1 MIENIKEELKKYFES
16 ETYLDDETGY
26 TKDGRGVDW
35 MIVNLLPKVE
45 RLIDKNIHKN
55 CLDVGSAQ
63 GYFTRVLKEHFENAY
78 GVDFSKNRISYA
90 KKYETD
96 NLKFVVA
103 DLTESLLSKIPM
115 KFDFMFTNAVIPHI
129 PAQFKSD
136 VFKNLAEI
144 ANPGCIF
151 TIYDGMIEEGV
162 DLTFDTWEPGQHINV
177 TFFSKSWLEEN
188 ATDWEIVE
196 VNNIGELTE
205 EIILKRK
212 NYEYKLN

>member
-35 MIVNLLPKVE
+35 MIDNLLPKIQ
-45 RLIDKNIHKN
+45 RLIDKDIHKN

-63 GYFTRVLKEHFENAY
+63 GYFTRVLKEHFYNTY
-78 GVDFSKNRISYA
+78 GVDFSENRISYA

-103 DLTESLLSKIPM
+103 DLTESLTPKIPI

-144 ANPGCIF
+144 ANVGCIF
-151 TIYDGMIEEGV
+151 VIYDGMIDDGV
-162 DLTFDTWEPGQHINV
+162 ELTFNEWRPGQHINV
-177 TFFSKSWLEEN
+177 TFFSKSWLEDN
-188 ATDWEIVE
+188 AIDWEIIE
-196 VNNIGELTE
+196 INNIGNLTE

-212 NYEYKLN
+212 

>member
-35 MIVNLLPKVE
+35 MIDNLLPKVE
-45 RLIDKNIHKN
+45 RLIDKNLHKN

-63 GYFTRVLKEHFENAY
+63 GYFTRVLKEHFENTY
-78 GVDFSKNRISYA
+78 GVDFSENRISYA

-103 DLTESLLSKIPM
+103 DLTESLSSKIPM

-151 TIYDGMIEEGV
+151 TIYDGMIPEGV
-162 DLTFDTWEPGQHINV
+162 DLTFNTWKPGQHINV

-196 VNNIGELTE
+196 INNIGNLTE

-212 NYEYKLN
+212 

>member
-35 MIVNLLPKVE
+35 MIDNLLPKIQ
-45 RLIDKNIHKN
+45 RLIDKDIHKN

-63 GYFTRVLKEHFENAY
+63 GYFTRVLKEHFYNTY
-78 GVDFSKNRISYA
+78 GVDFSENRILYA

-103 DLTESLLSKIPM
+103 DLTESLTPKIPI

-144 ANPGCIF
+144 ANVGCTF
-151 TIYDGMIEEGV
+151 VIYDGMIDDGV
-162 DLTFDTWEPGQHINV
+162 ELTFNEWQPGQHINV

-188 ATDWEIVE
+188 AIDWEIIE
-196 VNNIGELTE
+196 INNIGNLTE

-212 NYEYKLN
+212 

>member
-35 MIVNLLPKVE
+35 MIDNLLPKVE
-45 RLIDKNIHKN
+45 RLIDKNLHKN
-55 CLDVGSAQ
+55 CLDVGSSQ

-78 GVDFSKNRISYA
+78 GVDFSENRISYA

-103 DLTESLLSKIPM
+103 DLTESLSSKIPM

-151 TIYDGMIEEGV
+151 TIYDGMIPEGV
-162 DLTFDTWEPGQHINV
+162 DLTFNTWKPGQHINV
-177 TFFSKSWLEEN
+177 AHFSKSWLEEN

-196 VNNIGELTE
+196 INNIGYLTE

-212 NYEYKLN
+212 